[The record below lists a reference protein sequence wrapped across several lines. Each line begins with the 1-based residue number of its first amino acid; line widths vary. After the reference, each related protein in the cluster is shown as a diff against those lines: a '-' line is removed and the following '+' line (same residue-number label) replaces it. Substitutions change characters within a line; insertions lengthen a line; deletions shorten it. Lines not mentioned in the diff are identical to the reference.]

1 MDLFLA
7 QLINGIMMGSVY
19 ALIALGLALIFG
31 ILYIADFALGNKY
44 MLSAYLLFFS
54 LSILKTNFWV
64 GMIIGMVGGAIISIL
79 TEVLVFKRLRDA
91 PHINGFIAALGL
103 LLIMES
109 LALIFWGGDTKYI
122 PPPYKASI
130 SIFGVVFPIQ
140 RLIIILATLLLITI
154 VYYII
159 YKTTLGTTIR
169 AVSQD
174 PQRSALIGININFVL
189 ILVFGLAGILAG
201 AAASLLGPIFF
212 VYPTMGMVPILK
224 AFVVI
229 VLGGMGSIHG
239 AVLGSYVV
247 GVVESLGSGYISSD
261 YGDLFA
267 FGTMVIVLIFK
278 PTGFFGR
285 EL

>member
-44 MLSAYLLFFS
+44 MLSAYLLFIS
-54 LSILKTNFWV
+54 LTIFKTNFWA
-64 GMIIGMVGGAIISIL
+64 GMVIGMVGGGIISIL
-79 TEVLVFKRLRDA
+79 TEVLVFRRLRDA

-103 LLIMES
+103 LLIMENV
-109 LALIFWGGDTKYI
+109 AIIIWGGDTKYI
-122 PPPYKASI
+122 PPPFKNVI

-140 RLIIILATLLLITI
+140 RLLIIIGALVLIA
-154 VYYII
+154 VLYFLI
-159 YKTTLGTTIR
+159 YRTTLGTIIR

-174 PQRSALIGININFVL
+174 AQRSALVGININYVI
-189 ILVFGLAGILAG
+189 ILVFGLAGVLAG
-201 AAASLLGPIFF
+201 AAASLLGPVFF
-212 VYPTMGMVPILK
+212 IYPTMGMVPILK

-239 AVLGSYVV
+239 AVLGSYVL
-247 GVVESLGSGYISSD
+247 GIAESLGSGYIASD

-267 FGTMVIVLIFK
+267 FGTLVVVLIFK

-285 EL
+285 QV